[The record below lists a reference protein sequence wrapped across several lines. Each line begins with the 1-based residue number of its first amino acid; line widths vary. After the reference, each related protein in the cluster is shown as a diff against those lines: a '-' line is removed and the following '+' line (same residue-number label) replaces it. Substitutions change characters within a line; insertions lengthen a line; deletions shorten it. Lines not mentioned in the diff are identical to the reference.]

1 MRRVCM
7 ARARCH
13 SRCVGTVWDGAGP
26 WCVQV
31 PGSRFLQGDFTTNE
45 TKAEMRRLLGG
56 APVDLHVDTAVR
68 GCATTHCLGL
78 LGRTPPEPELRYE
91 PRTSR

>member
-1 MRRVCM
+1 MSQPLRRHGV
-7 ARARCH
+7 
-13 SRCVGTVWDGAGP
+13 GP

-56 APVDLHVDTAVR
+56 APVDLHVDSAVR
-68 GCATTHCLGL
+68 GCATLITLACWGGLSRL
-78 LGRTPPEPELRYE
+78 LGCVALSGRAAEPPRAQWEARARP
-91 PRTSR
+91 

>member
-1 MRRVCM
+1 MSQPLRRHGV
-7 ARARCH
+7 
-13 SRCVGTVWDGAGP
+13 GP

-56 APVDLHVDTAVR
+56 APVDLHVDSAIR
-68 GCATTHCLGL
+68 GCATAHCLGL
-78 LGRTPPEPELRYE
+78 LGRTLQAPWLRCALG
-91 PRTSR
+91 TSRRAAAQGPVGG

>member
-1 MRRVCM
+1 MSQPLRRHGV
-7 ARARCH
+7 
-13 SRCVGTVWDGAGP
+13 GP

-56 APVDLHVDTAVR
+56 APVDLNVDSS
-68 GCATTHCLGL
+68 HCLGL
-78 LGRTPPEPELRYE
+78 LGRRYAL
-91 PRTSR
+91 RTSR